1 MFLFITKLES
11 TSKVNKIQKSTNS
24 KIQKISDHEIKKYI
38 MERFEDVKRAHKIKD
53 LVTFQAKNKYM
64 FMVHSQ
70 EELKKLGN
78 LVASNK
84 KISLSNILREYEKHL
99 NLALEKKPT
108 IKTHINVLM
117 HMFGYFAKDFNQIQ
131 KDQFL
136 EVVEQFRERK
146 VSIGNVLSQ
155 INPLVFQFNNTYLA
169 SQTYFLLYADPNP
182 RNVFHFLQNTDKT
195 DGK

>member
-1 MFLFITKLES
+1 M
-11 TSKVNKIQKSTNS
+11 NKIQKSTNS
-24 KIQKISDHEIKKYI
+24 KIQKISDPEIKKYI
-38 MERFEDVKRAHKIKD
+38 MERFEDVKRTHKIKD

-64 FMVHSQ
+64 FMAYSQ

-84 KISLSNILREYEKHL
+84 KIPLSDILVEYEKHL
-99 NLALEKKPT
+99 NLVLEKKPT

-131 KDQFL
+131 KDQFREL
-136 EVVEQFRERK
+136 LEQFRERK
-146 VSIGNVLSQ
+146 ISIGNVLSQ

-195 DGK
+195 NRK